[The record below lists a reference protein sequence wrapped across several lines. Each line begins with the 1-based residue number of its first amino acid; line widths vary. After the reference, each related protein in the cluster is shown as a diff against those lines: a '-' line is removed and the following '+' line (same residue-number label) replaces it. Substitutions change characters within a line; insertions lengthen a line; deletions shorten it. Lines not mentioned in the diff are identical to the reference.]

1 MNKRNPFSKWSNHHQ
16 TVNHSSKNNHNLQ
29 SYIYVHSYIQTIAS
43 KINFS
48 IKQLEDE
55 ITKVDEKR
63 GFLNI
68 LLKISKCRT
77 PIVFHAG
84 LLDLLLTMKQFFL
97 PALPPTLDEFKSATL
112 AVFPHI
118 FGRFLSYHSMVH
130 TVWPTLYSAC
140 N

>member
-1 MNKRNPFSKWSNHHQ
+1 MNKRNPFSRWSNHHQ
-16 TVNHSSKNNHNLQ
+16 TVNHSSKYKHYNRI
-29 SYIYVHSYIQTIAS
+29 YIVYIIQTIAS

-118 FGRFLSYHSMVH
+118 FGRFLSYHLMVR
-130 TVWPTLYSAC
+130 TVWTTLYSAC